1 MIIFTKFEKDLLET
15 SSVALGVFDGVHIA
29 HQKIFD
35 DVISK
40 SKKYGSTPCVITF
53 SNHPQNVLGEKKIEN
68 IISVE
73 KKLELFEKFGIEA
86 VVMLEFTTGMASLP
100 ADDYLKMIAESL
112 HPASITLGFNHSF
125 GACKR
130 GNGEF
135 LKKHEP
141 LYGYETAVIEPVNFE
156 GHIVSSSLIRNLLT
170 EGNISLA
177 NKMLGRDFSVEGKI
191 VTGAQKGRTIGFP
204 TINLKLADGLIAPK
218 NGVYGGYVRV
228 CGEVY
233 KAAINVGHAPTFNYS
248 EEIVVEAHLFDFSKD
263 VYFEHAEVFFTKHI
277 RDEKKFSSVDELKEN
292 ISKDCSL
299 ILGYEM
305 KI

>member
-40 SKKYGSTPCVITF
+40 SKKCGSTPCVITF
-53 SNHPQNVLGEKKIEN
+53 SNHPQNVLGEKKIVN

-141 LYGYETAVIEPVNFE
+141 LYAYETAVIEPVNFE
-156 GHIVSSSLIRNLLT
+156 GHIVSSSLIRKLLT